1 MTLPNRS
8 LTSAL
13 ALPAVTVTVVTGDH
27 EGPQRGHLTH
37 QAVAL
42 QTVQNFSR
50 RVPGNAELL
59 RELLQGRHRVPRPV
73 HPGVDPAADDLVH
86 LHPEWSV
93 RLRLPFAHA
102 REHSLPDLG
111 LFRQDMPCQAMA
123 GQDTPRHTLPRSPL
137 SVTVVGGER

>member
-1 MTLPNRS
+1 DRGGHRCAAFLAAGVVGGRVGGRSQIDFLFGLEMIVPHRHDGREPITSSEATMTLPNRS

-27 EGPQRGHLTH
+27 EGPQRGHLTP

-59 RELLQGRHRVPRPV
+59 RELLQGRHR
-73 HPGVDPAADDLVH
+73 
-86 LHPEWSV
+86 
-93 RLRLPFAHA
+93 
-102 REHSLPDLG
+102 
-111 LFRQDMPCQAMA
+111 
-123 GQDTPRHTLPRSPL
+123 TP
-137 SVTVVGGER
+137 